1 MKKIHICY
9 ANNRYLNS
17 QIECSQSAL
26 KNGFDESIRYSIND
40 VDLDFLQSN
49 SYTFMQHRGA
59 GYWLWKPYLILKT
72 LLTMNDEDWLF
83 YSDSG
88 LIFLRNV
95 WEYIEKMEEQL
106 KISDK
111 VSSFAYCNTN
121 NFWTKR
127 DTFVL
132 MNCDEEKYTN
142 GLHRTAS
149 FFLCKKNNYSINFV
163 KEWLQYAKDPR
174 ILTDLPNT
182 QGLPN
187 YPEFKDHRH
196 DQSIMSLLSIKN
208 EAFLLDDITQY
219 NTKNDPYVF
228 HHRNGR

>member
-17 QIECSQSAL
+17 QIECSESAL

-40 VDLDFLQSN
+40 IDSDFLQSN
-49 SYTFMQHRGA
+49 SYTFMQKRGA

-72 LLTMNDEDWLF
+72 LLTLNEEDWLF

-88 LIFLRNV
+88 LIFVKNV
-95 WEYIEKMEEQL
+95 WEYIDKIEEKL
-106 KISDK
+106 KISEK
-111 VSSFAYCNTN
+111 VSSFAHCNTN

-127 DTFVL
+127 DTFIL
-132 MNCDEEKYTN
+132 MNCDEEKYTQ

-149 FFLCKKNNYSINFV
+149 FFLCKKNSYSVNFV
-163 KEWLQYAKDPR
+163 KEWIKYAKDPR

-182 QGLPN
+182 QGMPN
-187 YPEFKDHRH
+187 YPEFRDHRH
-196 DQSIMSLLSIKN
+196 DQSIMSLLAIKN
-208 EAFLLDDITQY
+208 EAFLLEDITQF
-219 NTKNDPYVF
+219 NPKSEPYVL